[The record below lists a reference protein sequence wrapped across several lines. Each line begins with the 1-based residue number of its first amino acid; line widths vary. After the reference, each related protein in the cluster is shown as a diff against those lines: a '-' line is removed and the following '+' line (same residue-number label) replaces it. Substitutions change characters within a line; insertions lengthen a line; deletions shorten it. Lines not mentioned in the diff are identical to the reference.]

1 VAFSPVQTCSWRD
14 RVQHYLLN
22 WIMIFRYQMVHHGF
36 SRNTTLKYLGSLESV
51 LKKLNL
57 II

>member
-1 VAFSPVQTCSWRD
+1 MTSPPAHPRSLRD

-36 SRNTTLKYLGSLESV
+36 SRNTTMKYLGSLESL
-51 LKKLNL
+51 LKKLN
-57 II
+57 IIM